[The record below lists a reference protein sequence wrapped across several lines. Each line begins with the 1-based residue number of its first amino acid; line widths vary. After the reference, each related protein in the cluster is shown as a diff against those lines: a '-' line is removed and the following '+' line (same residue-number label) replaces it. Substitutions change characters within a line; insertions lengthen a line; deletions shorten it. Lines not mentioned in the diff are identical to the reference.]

1 MQALVIVNAVIIV
14 YVLLLSVRIILGWFA
29 PQAMGRAWE
38 LLCAV
43 TDPYLNLFRRI
54 RFLHAG
60 MFDFSPVAAVLVLL
74 LAARLVDRLM
84 YWGRITVGFFLAS
97 VFAAAWSGVSFL
109 LILFL
114 IVGLVRTI
122 PIIFRGAASSP
133 VWRVA
138 DLLIQPVLAWVMRVF
153 RLGPRAGYTQHL
165 LLTIGILLVAWL
177 LGRFIVDQIVY
188 GLSLLPF

>member
-14 YVLLLSVRIILGWFA
+14 YVLLISVRIILGWFA

-54 RFLHAG
+54 SFLHAG

-122 PIIFRGAASSP
+122 PIIFRGAAGSP

-138 DLLIQPVLAWVMRVF
+138 DLLIQPVVAWVMRVF
-153 RLGPRAGYTQHL
+153 RLGPRTGYTQHL

>member
-1 MQALVIVNAVIIV
+1 VQALVIVNAVIIV
-14 YVLLLSVRIILGWFA
+14 YVLLISVRIILGWFA

-54 RFLHAG
+54 SFLHAG

-122 PIIFRGAASSP
+122 PIIFRGAAGSP

-138 DLLIQPVLAWVMRVF
+138 DLLIQPVVAWVMRVF
-153 RLGPRAGYTQHL
+153 RLGPRTGYTQHL

>member
-1 MQALVIVNAVIIV
+1 
-14 YVLLLSVRIILGWFA
+14 
-29 PQAMGRAWE
+29 
-38 LLCAV
+38 
-43 TDPYLNLFRRI
+43 
-54 RFLHAG
+54 
-60 MFDFSPVAAVLVLL
+60 
-74 LAARLVDRLM
+74 
-84 YWGRITVGFFLAS
+84 

-122 PIIFRGAASSP
+122 PIIFRGAAGSP

-138 DLLIQPVLAWVMRVF
+138 DLLIQPVVAWVMRVF
-153 RLGPRAGYTQHL
+153 RLGPRTGYTQHL